1 MQLYLQTQVHHS
13 EGSIFYMANII
24 LRLSGTFGSGKTTAV
39 RRFIND
45 YPHSILKKDDK
56 IMGYGI
62 NCKVVGINNPI
73 YIIGKY
79 DNVCGG
85 TDSMP
90 TQLAI
95 AERILEA
102 HKYGHVL
109 YEGALVSASGLGG
122 KVTQMTEETGCTV
135 YAFLDTPQDKCID
148 RVIGRRKEAGNEKEF
163 NPKNLIDKFKS
174 VSNCRKNL
182 TDADLTVVDI
192 SHIDTH
198 PPLLKIIKDF
208 ENDR

>member
-1 MQLYLQTQVHHS
+1 
-13 EGSIFYMANII
+13 MANII

-62 NCKVVGINNPI
+62 DCKVVGINNPI

-109 YEGALVSASGLGG
+109 YEGALVSASGLG
-122 KVTQMTEETGCTV
+122 E
-135 YAFLDTPQDKCID
+135 
-148 RVIGRRKEAGNEKEF
+148 IGRA
-163 NPKNLIDKFKS
+163 S
-174 VSNCRKNL
+174 CR
-182 TDADLTVVDI
+182 
-192 SHIDTH
+192 
-198 PPLLKIIKDF
+198 
-208 ENDR
+208 ERG

>member
-1 MQLYLQTQVHHS
+1 MS
-13 EGSIFYMANII
+13 NII
-24 LRLSGTFGSGKTTAV
+24 LRVSGTFGSGKTTAV
-39 RRFIND
+39 RQFIND
-45 YPHSILKKDDK
+45 YPHSILKKDGK
-56 IMGYGI
+56 IMGYGVD
-62 NCKVVGINNPI
+62 CTRMGITTPI

-85 TDSMP
+85 TDSMQ
-90 TQLAI
+90 TQLAV

-122 KVTQMTEETGCTV
+122 KVTQMTEETECTV
-135 YAFLDTPQDKCID
+135 YAFLDTPQDKCIE

-163 NPKNLIDKFKS
+163 SPKNLIDKFKS

-182 TDADLTVVDI
+182 QNAGLRVEDI
-192 SHIDTH
+192 NHLNTH
-198 PPLLKIIKDF
+198 PPILSIIKDF
-208 ENDR
+208 END